1 MAMPVPALPGRL
13 ATLSWEAALNLA
25 RAHSGTTAT
34 YCLEILFV
42 RTGIAALVSR
52 FMILT
57 KDAPII
63 VIRSPAP
70 ETLALRRA
78 AITLRSPESKRRSCV
93 EGKAEVNEM
102 VVKNSGLFSSW
113 AVCLNLRDEICA

>member
-1 MAMPVPALPGRL
+1 VETIDLMATPAPALPGRL

-25 RAHSGTTAT
+25 QAHSGATAT

-63 VIRSPAP
+63 VIRSPA
-70 ETLALRRA
+70 EEMLALRRA
-78 AITLRSPESKRRSCV
+78 VITL
-93 EGKAEVNEM
+93 
-102 VVKNSGLFSSW
+102 
-113 AVCLNLRDEICA
+113 